1 MILSIILQLILLGF
15 LITQLSPATKGPAVP
30 VVLATLQPLAACSK
44 QYVGFTVSKLQF
56 LWNMDRS
63 RTSRWIHPVFYA
75 TDFNHGQVPMGVNV
89 ADNNKTI
96 WQRVYPLKIPQLSEN
111 VGAEKHVRPCTVITW
126 FCDHKCIVLSIDKC
140 ISIIQHKGMLY
151 HVVSIFCKQSQN
163 VPNLISWVC
172 HGMPYKFLNQFMFSC
187 YACPIKTSNHPKAQV
202 VGVVALNSTYIYDI
216 IFLSIVIEWVQ
227 MMWPKKRDGAAEI
240 GNIWKHGSSGFL
252 DFYLLWIL
260 WIGFFILR
268 DDYIS
273 Y

>member
-111 VGAEKHVRPCTVITW
+111 VGAEKHVRPCTVHDFATTSAL
-126 FCDHKCIVLSIDKC
+126 FCQYWQMHIHNTTQGYAVSCCIHFFANSPKMSQ
-140 ISIIQHKGMLY
+140 ISKVGYAM
-151 HVVSIFCKQSQN
+151 
-163 VPNLISWVC
+163 VC
-172 HGMPYKFLNQFMFSC
+172 HTSFWISSC
-187 YACPIKTSNHPKAQV
+187 FHDTHAQ
-202 VGVVALNSTYIYDI
+202 S
-216 IFLSIVIEWVQ
+216 
-227 MMWPKKRDGAAEI
+227 
-240 GNIWKHGSSGFL
+240 KHQTTQRHKLLVS
-252 DFYLLWIL
+252 LLWIPFTFTTS
-260 WIGFFILR
+260 FF
-268 DDYIS
+268 
-273 Y
+273 